1 MNIIYLF
8 VINIIIIIKD
18 VCKKFLYYIYIYK
31 YSILFIK
38 THHLDLI
45 NISDKY

>member
-18 VCKKFLYYIYIYK
+18 VCKKFLCNIYK
-31 YSILFIK
+31 YSILFIQ